1 MEPTN
6 QDKPNQLGNASLYV
20 GIASVV
26 LVFGIGLC
34 AMAGVAQGWVQIL
47 GTPLYICG
55 TSSAFLGL
63 IGAGLGIGG
72 LFGRGK
78 TKATAI
84 AGLLLGLLGMCIFI
98 FVLNSVG
105 G

>member
-1 MEPTN
+1 MEPDK
-6 QDKPNQLGNASLYV
+6 DKPNQLGNASLYI
-20 GIASVV
+20 GIASVA

-34 AMAGVAQGWVQIL
+34 ATVGVAQGWVQVL

-63 IGAGLGIGG
+63 VGAGLGFGG
-72 LFGRGK
+72 LLGKGRSK
-78 TKATAI
+78 STAI
-84 AGLLLGLLGMCIFI
+84 AGLLLGLLGICIFI

>member
-1 MEPTN
+1 MEPN

-34 AMAGVAQGWVQIL
+34 AITGVAQGWVKIL
-47 GTPLYICG
+47 GTPLYVCG

-63 IGAGLGIGG
+63 IVAGLGVGG
-72 LFGRGK
+72 LLGRGRAK
-78 TKATAI
+78 STAI

-98 FVLNSVG
+98 FVVNNVG